1 MKKTREF
8 ADVMKK
14 LYVAAGKYTD
24 KELVDAVTEVSD
36 LVREY
41 KSIIDSYET
50 HRMNDYFN
58 DSLKGDYDG
67 KYM

>member
-1 MKKTREF
+1 MKKTRDF
-8 ADVMKK
+8 ADIMKK

-24 KELVDAVTEVSD
+24 SELLGAVTEVSD

-50 HRMNDYFN
+50 HRMNDYFK